1 MNPLHSLLGMDTA
14 WQRSA
19 RADSAATQFDT
30 EMARLRASVAEL
42 NLDPGAV
49 HLAAEIAALEPR
61 VTADDGA
68 RFALIVLIVLSLAAV
83 AEGNTRFPVSGDGS
97 KEPLERMLSALMA
110 PPFDDSARERVA
122 QKIAEILDADSAPAV
137 IGRSPD
143 ARRPLLYLKPYL
155 YHERIYRAEQ
165 RVAERLA
172 AMIDSEGGPGKQAI
186 ATALADVVAR
196 PAMID
201 GAAAVLSDEQRRAVE
216 IGAGSRLAI
225 ISGGPGTGKTSII
238 AAILRVLARVG
249 IDPAA
254 IALAAPTGKAAYRMN
269 ESIRNTIESI
279 ENPAPE
285 DSTLAAAIPAASTIH
300 RLLGFSST
308 RRSFIHHRG
317 NPLDASVVIVDEA
330 SMLDL
335 TLMDHLSAALRPQAR
350 LVIVGDADQLP
361 SVAAGAVLR
370 DLMPGVEPAAAAAMA
385 AASATLSKNY
395 RAKAEDTGGAA
406 IALAARQINEGRAD
420 LVSAANTPVVRRTTA
435 AEIAFSGVEI
445 VSGASESLPEFLS
458 YFARAQIESDEYAA
472 MAHETYSLEDGA
484 FSAED
489 SATIAR
495 MLAHLARAR
504 ILCVTRIGRSGA
516 DTINARMHRAAL
528 DRVTPQERGAMIAGE
543 PVIVLRNDYDHML
556 FNGDQGVL
564 VNLAERGGRR
574 SLAAVFARE
583 SGLAA
588 FRIEMLSDAIDLCY
602 AMTVHKAQGSEY
614 DCVALILPERDIPLL
629 SRETIYTAVSRSR
642 RSCVIFGGAD
652 LLERAVARRS
662 ERFSG
667 LAQAI
672 ERYRSGEAG
681 GRIKFS

>member
-1 MNPLHSLLGMDTA
+1 MKPLYPLLGMDTA

-19 RADSAATQFDT
+19 RADRAATQFDT
-30 EMARLRASVAEL
+30 DMAHLRASVAEL

-49 HLAAEIAALEPR
+49 HLAAEIAALAPEL
-61 VTADDGA
+61 DDSA
-68 RFALIVLIVLSLAAV
+68 RFALIALIVLSLAAV
-83 AEGNTRFPVSGDGS
+83 AEGNTRLPVSGDES

-110 PPFDDSARERVA
+110 PPFDDSARDRVA
-122 QKIAEILDADSAPAV
+122 QKIAEILDAGSAPAV

-172 AMIDSEGGPGKQAI
+172 AMIDIDSAPSEQAI
-186 ATALADVVAR
+186 AESLADLVAR
-196 PAMID
+196 PAMIA

-238 AAILRVLARVG
+238 AAILRVLVRVG

-269 ESIRNTIESI
+269 ESIRNTISSI

-308 RRSFIHHRG
+308 RRSFVHHRG

-335 TLMDHLSAALRPQAR
+335 TLMDHLTAALRPQAR
-350 LVIVGDADQLP
+350 LAIVGDADQLP

-370 DLMPGVEPAAAAAMA
+370 DLMPGAEP

-406 IALAARQINEGRAD
+406 IALAARQINEGRTD
-420 LVSAANTPVVRRTTA
+420 LISAADSPVIKRATA
-435 AEIAFSGVEI
+435 AEIAFSGVEL
-445 VSGASESLPEFLS
+445 VTGASESLPEFLS

-472 MAHETYSLEDGA
+472 MAQKTYSLEDGA

-489 SATIAR
+489 SATVAR

-516 DTINARMHRAAL
+516 DAINTRMHRAAL
-528 DRVTPQERGAMIAGE
+528 GRVTPRERGAMIAGE
-543 PVIVLRNDYDHML
+543 PVIVLHNDYDHML

-614 DCVALILPERDIPLL
+614 DCVALILPERDMPLL

-642 RSCVIFGGAD
+642 RSCVIFGGED
-652 LLERAVARRS
+652 LLEQAVARRI

-667 LAQAI
+667 LARAI
-672 ERYRSGEAG
+672 ERYRG
-681 GRIKFS
+681 GKAKG

>member
-1 MNPLHSLLGMDTA
+1 
-14 WQRSA
+14 
-19 RADSAATQFDT
+19 
-30 EMARLRASVAEL
+30 MAHLRASVADL
-42 NLDPGAV
+42 NLDAGAV
-49 HLAAEIAALEPR
+49 HLAAEIAALEPGFEL
-61 VTADDGA
+61 DDDS

-83 AEGNTRFPVSGDGS
+83 AAGNTRLPVSGAES

-110 PPFDDSARERVA
+110 PPVDDSARERVA
-122 QKIAEILDADSAPAV
+122 AKIATILGADDASAV
-137 IGRSPD
+137 VGRVPD

-165 RVAERLA
+165 RLAERVA
-172 AMIDSEGGPGKQAI
+172 AMVDIDSAPGKQAI

-196 PAMID
+196 PAMIAD
-201 GAAAVLSDEQRRAVE
+201 TAAVLSGEQCRAVE

-238 AAILRVLARVG
+238 AAILRVLVRLGV
-249 IDPAA
+249 DPAA
-254 IALAAPTGKAAYRMN
+254 VALAAPTGKAAYRMN
-269 ESIRNTIESI
+269 ESIRNTISSI
-279 ENPAPE
+279 RNPAPE

-300 RLLGFSST
+300 RLLGYSST
-308 RRSFIHHRG
+308 RRSFLHHRG
-317 NPLDASVVIVDEA
+317 NPLDASIVIIDEA

-335 TLMDHLSAALRPQAR
+335 TLIDHLTAALRPQAR

-370 DLMPGVEPAAAAAMA
+370 DLMPREEEGASGAMA
-385 AASATLSKNY
+385 GVSATLTENY
-395 RAKAEDTGGAA
+395 RVRADDAGGAA
-406 IALAARQINEGRAD
+406 IALAARRINEGRTD
-420 LVSAANTPVVRRTTA
+420 LISAGDSPVVRRAAA
-435 AEIAFSGVEI
+435 AEIVFSGVELFA
-445 VSGASESLPEFLS
+445 SASESLPDFLA
-458 YFARAQIESDEYAA
+458 YFSRAQIESDEYAA
-472 MAHETYSLEDGA
+472 MAARTYALEDGA

-489 SATIAR
+489 SAALER
-495 MLAHLARAR
+495 MFAHLARAR
-504 ILCVTRIGRSGA
+504 ILCVTRIGRCGA
-516 DTINARMHRAAL
+516 DAINARMHRAAL
-528 DRVTPQERGAMIAGE
+528 GPGTSPERGTMIAGE

-583 SGLAA
+583 TGLTA

-602 AMTVHKAQGSEY
+602 AMTVHKAQGSEF
-614 DCVALILPERDIPLL
+614 DCVALILPERDMPLL

-642 RSCVIFGGAD
+642 MSCVIFGDED
-652 LLERAVARRS
+652 LLEKAVARRI

-672 ERYRSGEAG
+672 ERYRAVKTG
-681 GRIKFS
+681 